1 MFYEN
6 LNTVLGRLFYYA
18 ATLDGKVHVKE
29 KEALHEMVNRNWKP
43 LEKVKDEYGT
53 DIAYQIDFAFDFEE
67 SKDVTENGLQAFRD
81 FYQQQNENFT
91 PAIKENILN
100 TVREIAVS
108 FHGESKAEHELYD
121 KVAAVLKS

>member
-1 MFYEN
+1 MFYED
-6 LNTVLGRLFYYA
+6 LNTVLGRLFYYS

-29 KEALHEMVNRNWKP
+29 KEALHELVQRNWKA

-67 SKDVTENGLQAFRD
+67 SKDVTENGLQIFMD
-81 FYQQQNENFT
+81 FYSQQKEHFM

-100 TVREIAVS
+100 TVKEITTS
-108 FHGESKAEHELYD
+108 FHGESKA
-121 KVAAVLKS
+121 